1 MDFKDILNAGSN
13 KKYIE
18 RVFEDSD
25 KRCKI
30 ELFANRDDIGYCKS
44 DILCNDHIRRYHEKG
59 LEYAFLFFND
69 TLDPLCFKV
78 GQSSFVLNGGEFW
91 IGRVNSEFSG
101 VFEYQ
106 NKRYGGQ
113 CIFMDKTL
121 SDQIEGVK
129 KFNCKNSMAIKNLK
143 AAPMQILILKELA
156 SSKIYGGKMREIFM
170 EAKILEMIYRCFGEA
185 RSDERGEFSADE
197 IKILNKARQILLSD
211 LQNPPS
217 IKELARLCATNE
229 FKLKINFKKHFGTTI
244 YALLANE
251 RLGVA
256 KELLNQNDI
265 SVKEAAN
272 MVGYVSA
279 PHFAKIFKAKFG
291 ILPNEL
297 LKQRNY
303 YEMASSSTSF

>member
-1 MDFKDILNAGSN
+1 MDFKDILNTGRN

-18 RVFEDSD
+18 RVFEDGD
-25 KRCKI
+25 KRCKV

-44 DILCNDHIRRYHEKG
+44 DILCNDRIKRYHEKG
-59 LEYAFLFFND
+59 LDYAFLFFND
-69 TLDPLCFKV
+69 TPEPLCFKV
-78 GQSSFVLNGGEFW
+78 AQSSFVLNGGEFW

-113 CIFMDKTL
+113 CIFIDK
-121 SDQIEGVK
+121 SIADQIEAFK
-129 KFNCKNSMAIKNLK
+129 NLNCKNGMAIKSLK
-143 AAPMQILILKELA
+143 ADPMQILILKELA

-170 EAKILEMIYRCFGEA
+170 EAKILEMIYRCFGNA
-185 RSDERGEFSADE
+185 KGDKGGEFSADE

-229 FKLKINFKKHFGTTI
+229 FKLKMSFKRYFGTTI

-251 RLGVA
+251 RLSVA
-256 KELLNQNDI
+256 KELLSQNDI

-272 MVGYVSA
+272 IVGYASA

-291 ILPNEL
+291 MLPNEL
-297 LKQRNY
+297 LKQKNY
-303 YEMASSSTSF
+303 YEITSSSMPF

>member
-44 DILCNDHIRRYHEKG
+44 DILCNDYIRRYHEKG

-69 TLDPLCFKV
+69 TPEPLCFKV
-78 GQSSFVLNGGEFW
+78 AQSSFVLNGGEFW

-113 CIFMDKTL
+113 CIFIDK
-121 SDQIEGVK
+121 SIADQIEAFK
-129 KFNCKNSMAIKNLK
+129 NLNCKNGMAIKSLK
-143 AAPMQILILKELA
+143 ADPMQILILKELA

-170 EAKILEMIYRCFGEA
+170 EAKILEMIYRCFGNA
-185 RSDERGEFSADE
+185 KGDKGGEFSVDE

-244 YALLANE
+244 YALLTNE

-256 KELLNQNDI
+256 KELLSQNDI

-272 MVGYVSA
+272 MVGYASA

-291 ILPNEL
+291 VLPTQFL
-297 LKQRNY
+297 RQKSY
-303 YEMASSSTSF
+303 YGVACCAAPF